1 MHISIATVFP
11 HLYRDFLDTSL
22 IKRSQENGIVE
33 YDVVGFSS
41 FCEPKVRIDSPVV
54 GHGSGM
60 AIRPE
65 LIEAIV
71 QAQEKKYGS
80 SYKIFLTPQGV
91 KLDQKVA
98 KRLAQT
104 FQEQQHIMFFAGRY
118 EGIDQRAHEEYAD
131 LELSIGDYILMGGDL
146 AAMVVLESV
155 MRYIPGVVAKKDSV
169 ENDSFTGP
177 FVDFPVYATPSAPW
191 KNRIVPEILISGNH
205 KLIEDFR
212 KKQAVKRSVVEHFQ
226 WVRSYCVDKKDKEL
240 VSQAIPYHYVALMH
254 DQVIVDQGKV
264 GTSSVT
270 SLDIHDIARSCAT
283 YGVKHYFLVTPLI
296 DQQKIANTILHFWND
311 AGIAYNHNRAEAV
324 SKVSVIAALDK
335 VIETIEAQIGKKP
348 LLVATSAKVGNQA
361 KNITF
366 YDQSIIWSQDRPV
379 LFIFGTAKGLSDELI
394 KRCDYLLIPVEGF
407 SEFNHLSV
415 RSAVAVVLDRW
426 MGNNNVIV
434 D

>member
-22 IKRSQENGIVE
+22 IKRSQENGLVK

-65 LIEAIV
+65 LIEAVV
-71 QAQEKKYGS
+71 QAQEEKYGP

-91 KLDQKVA
+91 TLNQKIA
-98 KRLAQT
+98 KQLSQR
-104 FQEQQHIMFFAGRY
+104 FQEQKHVMFFAGRY

-131 LELSIGDYILMGGDL
+131 IELSIGDYILMGGDL
-146 AAMVVLESV
+146 AAMVALEAV

-169 ENDSFTGP
+169 ENDSFSGP
-177 FVDFPVYATPSAPW
+177 FVDFPVYVTPSAPW
-191 KNRIVPEILISGNH
+191 KNRTVPEILISGNH
-205 KLIEDFR
+205 KLIEAFR
-212 KKQAVKRSVVEHFQ
+212 KEQAVRRSVVEHFQ
-226 WVRSYCVDKKDKEL
+226 WVRSHCIDKKDKSL
-240 VSQAIPYHYVALMH
+240 VAHTIPAHYFVLMH
-254 DQVIVDQGKV
+254 DQVIVNEGKV

-283 YGVKHYFLVTPLI
+283 YGLKHYFLVTPLV
-296 DQQKIANTILHFWND
+296 DQQKIAKTILHFWND

-324 SKVSVIAALDK
+324 SKVSVVNDLDEVLK
-335 VIETIEAQIGKKP
+335 QIEVQEGKKP
-348 LLVATSAKVGNQA
+348 LLIATSAKVGNQT
-361 KNITF
+361 KVITF
-366 YDQSIIWSQDRPV
+366 YDQKIIWSQDRPV

-415 RSAVAVVLDRW
+415 RSAAAVVLDRW
-426 MGNNNVIV
+426 MGNNNVKM